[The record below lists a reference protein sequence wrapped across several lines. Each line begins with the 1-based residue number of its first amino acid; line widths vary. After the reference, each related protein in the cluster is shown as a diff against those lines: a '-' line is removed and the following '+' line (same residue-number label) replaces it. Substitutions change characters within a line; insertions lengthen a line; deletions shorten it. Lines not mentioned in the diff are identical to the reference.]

1 MRIQNPRSLDRE
13 LLINFLVKGICQVSF
28 IKVKD
33 GTNRAIYCT
42 LNYSFIPKQFE
53 QSLEKVIKDQPA
65 DPDIMPIWDV
75 VDGKWK
81 SFRISKLNF
90 FINSDE
96 LESENKSG
104 HAVNSNFSE
113 LLKKRREDAIAK
125 FENTVEDLKEKAKE
139 AKKNI
144 NGKNTKERT
153 KENLDKARDI
163 INKLRSDAENRRRST
178 E

>member
-13 LLINFLVKGICQVSF
+13 LLINFLTKGICQVSF

-33 GTNRAIYCT
+33 GTSRAIYCT
-42 LNYSFIPKQFE
+42 LDYGFIPKQFE
-53 QSLEKVIKDQPA
+53 KSLENIMTKEPP

-81 SFRISKLNF
+81 SFRISKMNF
-90 FINSDE
+90 FITAEE
-96 LESENKSG
+96 LMKENKSG
-104 HAVNSNFSE
+104 HGTRSDVSE

-125 FENTVEDLKEKAKE
+125 FQDTVESLKEKAKE
-139 AKKNI
+139 AKKNV
-144 NGKNTKERT
+144 NGKSAEERT

-163 INKLRSDAENRRRST
+163 VNKLRSDSEYRRRSR